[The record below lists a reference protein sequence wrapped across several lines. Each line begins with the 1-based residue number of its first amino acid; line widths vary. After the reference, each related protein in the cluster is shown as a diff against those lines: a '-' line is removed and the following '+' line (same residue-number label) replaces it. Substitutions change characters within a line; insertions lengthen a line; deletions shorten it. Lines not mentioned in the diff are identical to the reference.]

1 MMLNFIIF
9 INQKALILNK
19 YEKTITYLQWI
30 NFT

>member
-9 INQKALILNK
+9 INQKTLILNK